1 MVKRLL
7 CIENLLLSSS
17 SQQLI
22 LVSGEHNEVSYTKGK
37 IMTRGLSVCVCG
49 GGGCDRQGRSP
60 GRKRKMSENLR
71 GASVSPPLNTCTI
84 LFPGQWIYLCILFSS
99 SILSHH
105 KNG

>member
-49 GGGCDRQGRSP
+49 GGVVIDKGEAQAGRGKCQRIS
-60 GRKRKMSENLR
+60 GVL
-71 GASVSPPLNTCTI
+71 
-84 LFPGQWIYLCILFSS
+84 LCL
-99 SILSHH
+99 LL
-105 KNG
+105 